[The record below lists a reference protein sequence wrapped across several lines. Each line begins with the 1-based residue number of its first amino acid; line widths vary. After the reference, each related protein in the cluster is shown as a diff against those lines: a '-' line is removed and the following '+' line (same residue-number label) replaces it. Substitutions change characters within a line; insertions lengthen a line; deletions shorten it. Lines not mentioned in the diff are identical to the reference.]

1 MSTQWKR
8 QLSRYVSKVIE
19 CLEQNIRK
27 QIDNKKDY
35 QVQNKWTNYKIF
47 ELKYGNTKL
56 LGNTN
61 HNQVK
66 LVLAV
71 FRSAYLYQYSSKS
84 HEASAIQLV
93 SNITLD
99 LFYLD
104 KHLTIK

>member
-1 MSTQWKR
+1 MSTQWNR
-8 QLSRYVSKVIE
+8 QLSRYMSKTIE
-19 CLEQNIRK
+19 CLEQSIRK

-56 LGNTN
+56 LGNTK

-71 FRSAYLYQYSSKS
+71 FLPACLYQYS
-84 HEASAIQLV
+84 
-93 SNITLD
+93 
-99 LFYLD
+99 
-104 KHLTIK
+104 IKLY